1 MSELESREAIR
12 VSTLI
17 FEGLDCANCAEKIRE
32 HATKVDG
39 VEEVAFNFM
48 TKKMKISHAVEADF
62 EDITSSIRNITK
74 KLEPDVV
81 VIIESDNT
89 ESPNSTIVAEVLIL
103 ENLDCANCGEKIR
116 SRVEQIEGI
125 NRAGFSF
132 ITKELTI
139 EYSKNVDAAVLVNEI
154 ARIASRV
161 ESGVGVRRK
170 VKDKASKKVN
180 SNRREIYEL
189 AIGALVFI
197 VALVVKLEA
206 PYNMLL
212 FLLSYLISGKD
223 VLLKAGKN
231 ILRGQVFDENFLM
244 TIASLGAFAIGEY
257 PESVGVMIFYKVG
270 ELFQSFA
277 VDKSRK
283 SIESLMNIRPD
294 YANLVKESGS
304 IRVSP
309 LEVEVGALIL
319 VKPGEKVPL
328 DGIVCEGMSYMD
340 TSALT
345 GESVPMEAS
354 VGVEVLAGFVN
365 KSGLLKV
372 EVTKGFGETTVAKIL
387 DLVQNAASN
396 KANTENFITKFAK
409 YYTPIVVI
417 AALCIAVVPPLVI
430 GGAIFSDWLY
440 RALTFLV
447 VSCPCALVISIPM
460 SFFGGIGGASKCG
473 IMIKGGNYLE
483 ALNYAEI
490 VVFDKTGTLTQG
502 EFEVVEIREMG
513 IDKDELLRCAAYAE
527 YYSNHPI
534 AKSIIRAYGRQ
545 IDESKIEKQEEK
557 FGKGVKVVVDGCEVL
572 VGNYDMMKEE
582 KLDCEEIESDGTVGY
597 VALDGKY
604 IGALIIADEVRKDSK
619 KAISLLKDVGV
630 KTTVMLTGDVSNVAT
645 NVARELGIDKVYS
658 NMLPTQ
664 KVEKVE
670 QMMSELS
677 PKGKLIFVGDGI
689 NDAAVITRADVG
701 IAMGGLGSDAAIEA
715 SDVVIMTDE
724 PSKVATAIRISKRT
738 RRIVVE
744 NIVFALGVKGIV
756 LILGALGLSTMWEA
770 VFADVG
776 VSVIAILN
784 SMKAL
789 NVSKLK

>member
-39 VEEVAFNFM
+39 VSEVAFNFM
-48 TKKMKISHAVEADF
+48 TKKMKISYAVETDF
-62 EDITSSIRNITK
+62 EDIAYSIKDITK

-81 VIIESDNT
+81 VIIEGENT
-89 ESPNSTIVAEVLIL
+89 TSLTKSEVLIL

-116 SRVEQIEGI
+116 SRVEQLDGVSM
-125 NRAGFSF
+125 AGFSF

-139 EYSKNVDAAVLVNEI
+139 EYSQKADVLWLINEI
-154 ARIASRV
+154 SGIASGV
-161 ESGVGVRRK
+161 ESGVIVSRK
-170 VKDKASKKVN
+170 FKGEAPKKVSSHRN
-180 SNRREIYEL
+180 EIYQL
-189 AIGALVFI
+189 AIGAVIFV
-197 VALVVKLEA
+197 VALVVKLKA
-206 PYNMLL
+206 PYNMIL
-212 FLLSYLISGKD
+212 FLLSYLIVGKD
-223 VLLKAGKN
+223 VLLQAIRN
-231 ILRGQVFDENFLM
+231 ILKGKVFDENFLM

-257 PESVGVMIFYKVG
+257 PESVGVMIFYNIG

-277 VDKSRK
+277 VDRSRK

-294 YANLVKESGS
+294 YANLVTESGS
-304 IRVSP
+304 VRISP
-309 LEVEVGALIL
+309 LEVEIGAMIL

-328 DGIVCEGMSYMD
+328 DGIVKEGMSYMD

-345 GESVPMEAS
+345 GESVPREVS
-354 VGVEVLAGFVN
+354 EGVEILAGFVN

-417 AALCIAVVPPLVI
+417 AALCIAVVPPLFV
-430 GGAIFSDWLY
+430 GWVTFSDWLY

-502 EFEVVEIREMG
+502 EFEVVEIRERG
-513 IDKDELLRCAAYAE
+513 ISKEELLRYAAYAE

-534 AKSIIRAYGRQ
+534 AKSIIRAYGKP

-557 FGKGVKVVVDGCEVL
+557 FGKGVKVVVEGREIL
-572 VGNYDMMKEE
+572 VGNYDMMKDEA
-582 KLDCEEIESDGTVGY
+582 LDCDEIESDGTVGY

-604 IGALIIADEVRKDSK
+604 IGALIIADEIRKDSK

-630 KTTVMLTGDVSNVAT
+630 KTTVMLTGDVSNVAIS
-645 NVARELGIDKVYS
+645 VARELGIDKVYS